1 MLLFLQK
8 SKLLHIN
15 NDEVLIY
22 NLLIMNRKVIFF
34 FPFIVVSLL
43 FSSCKTPQNI
53 RYFQDIQ
60 AGSEIVFPN
69 VPMITVQPQ
78 DKISIVVNSK
88 DPELTSLFNLPVVAH
103 RIGLEFS
110 NLNSTQ
116 QISSYSVDAAGD
128 IDFPILGKVH
138 VSGLNRE
145 QIAATIKQKLKA
157 ASLIKDPVVTVEFA
171 NLCVSVLG
179 EVNRPGRISIDRDRL
194 TIIDAISYAG
204 DLTIQGQRED
214 VLVMREENGKQVAYR
229 VNLCAGEKL
238 LTSPV
243 YYLKQNDVVY
253 VVPNDVRARQSTVNG
268 NNVRTTSFW
277 ISLASLLTSV
287 GVLITNIIE

>member
-1 MLLFLQK
+1 
-8 SKLLHIN
+8 
-15 NDEVLIY
+15 
-22 NLLIMNRKVIFF
+22 MNHKVKFYF
-34 FPFIVVSLL
+34 SLIVVCLA

-60 AGSEIVFPN
+60 AGSEIILPD

-103 RIGLEFS
+103 RIGSEYS

-116 QISSYSVDAAGD
+116 QISSYSVDAEGN

-138 VSGLNRE
+138 VAGLNRE
-145 QIAATIKQKLKA
+145 QIAATTKQKLEA